1 MSRPE
6 RILVTGA
13 SGRVGEAVRPY
24 LRKRFHQV
32 ILTDIQAIDDCQQGE
47 SFEQGDISD
56 LSFVSGLA
64 KRSEGLIHLAGLV
77 ASHYTFE
84 DNMGPNYLGTH
95 NVYRAAAENGIGNV
109 VYASSHHAVGFTKR
123 GEKID
128 HTTAH
133 RPDTEYGLSKAFGES
148 AAAFFADKFGLDIL
162 SIRIGYVGSDV
173 PNERRLHTWISP
185 RDLAQLIDIGLRTEL
200 EGHQIVYGVSNCDDP
215 FFDNS
220 NAERLG
226 YRPQDHSRDAV
237 TNPSVLESK
246 PDLNSIEEGLVGG
259 GFAAKGFAGDKDR
272 ILKPR

>member
-13 SGRVGEAVRPY
+13 AGRVGEAVRPY
-24 LRKRFHQV
+24 LRERFNQV
-32 ILTDIQAIDDCQQGE
+32 LLTDIQAIDDCQKGE

-56 LSFVSGLA
+56 FPFFYELA
-64 KRSEGLIHLAGLV
+64 KRSEGIIHLAGLV

-84 DNMGPNYLGTH
+84 ENIGPNYLGTH
-95 NVYRAAAENGIGNV
+95 NVFRAAAENGVRSV
-109 VYASSHHAVGFTKR
+109 VYASSHHAVGFMKR

-128 HTTAH
+128 HNTAH

-162 SIRIGYVGSDV
+162 SIRIGYVGSGV

-185 RDLAQLIDIGLRTEL
+185 RDLTQLIDIGLRTEGM
-200 EGHQIVYGVSNCDDP
+200 GHQIVYGVSDCDDP

-237 TNPSVLESK
+237 TNPSVLESR
-246 PDLNSIEEGLVGG
+246 PDLNSIEGGLVGG
-259 GFAAKGFAGDKDR
+259 GFAAINFAGDKDR
-272 ILKPR
+272 ILRPR